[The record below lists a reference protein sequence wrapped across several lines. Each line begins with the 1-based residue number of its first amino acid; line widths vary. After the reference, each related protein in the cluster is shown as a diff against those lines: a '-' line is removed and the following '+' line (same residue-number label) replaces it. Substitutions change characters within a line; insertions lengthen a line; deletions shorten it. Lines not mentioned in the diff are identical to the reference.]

1 MQIRFY
7 INKLLLLLFLSL
19 TASSITLHAQSN
31 WRIKFFSDKDG
42 LLQDKINCLHLDNKG
57 FLWIGTDAGLSR
69 FDGKVI
75 KDFSHYYNEDQ
86 LTLGRCRN
94 IFQIGETIFVN
105 DDSNYFF
112 IDDFSLNYRGK
123 ISNKAKTD
131 LQLAIEKVNA
141 NPKLSNGTIKYTS
154 SNSFVLNNYTFLAGH
169 NSVGQLEFSRVVNNT
184 KQPIKIFT
192 LKDLSNETKLHNG
205 RFFTCNGKVYLTCKE
220 GLYSISFSNQQ
231 YLLANLLIDAKS
243 LAPYVVNALA
253 ITPDE
258 RIILIG
264 TDANKIVQ
272 FSNYKLVTAVYT
284 QASIL
289 PKSIYDSIKA
299 KQQSLNSDEWPV
311 INQAYKIK
319 GVQAY
324 IKDNDGRV
332 WMPTS
337 AGLLV
342 GSGSEIFSTATKN
355 RYPRYW
361 NFTKQ
366 DGLPSNEFIINKQ
379 NGYYFNKT
387 NSLLYLPTSKGIVE
401 IDTKQIEKAAG
412 AYPPQITQ
420 VIIDNIELKRW
431 SSDIEKFAQISLSAS
446 IPMEIESKNFEIEY
460 RLMPTDSNWKKIND
474 GKIFISRM
482 MPGEQTIELRY
493 NNGLTRTDYLY
504 SRQAL
509 FFTPFWYES
518 VWVRIGGILAIMG
531 LLTGVYLFREYQLR
545 KQNKKLN
552 IRIEQK
558 TIEVKRQMRK
568 LKAVT
573 QQNEMLIG
581 VLAHDIKSPLRSIST
596 LTTLLGGN
604 VENANPEELSSHLR
618 EISKTSN
625 KLSQFIGQFLVW
637 YGQKSEKDVLT
648 ESVDVKLIIEEIIQY
663 AVEMNINRNNKID
676 TSFDDSPIVINS
688 NKQVLSIIIHN
699 LLDNACKYTH
709 KGKVTLS
716 AHWRGRELWISC
728 SDTGIGMS
736 PETIDQLLKNE
747 SRVTPTMPDSYKLGY
762 VFING
767 LIRQI
772 NARLAIE
779 SEIEKGSTIS
789 IAIKT
794 RQS

>member
-1 MQIRFY
+1 MPIRFY
-7 INKLLLLLFLSL
+7 INKLLLLFLLSI
-19 TASSITLHAQSN
+19 TASLITLHAQSN
-31 WRIKFFSDKDG
+31 WRVKYFSDKDG
-42 LLQDKINCLHLDNKG
+42 LLQDKINCLYLDNKG
-57 FLWIGTDAGLSR
+57 LLWIGTDAGLSR
-69 FDGKVI
+69 YDGKLI
-75 KDFSHYYNEDQ
+75 KDFSHYSKEDQ
-86 LTLGRCRN
+86 FTLGRCRN
-94 IFQIGETIFVN
+94 IFQVGENIFVN
-105 DDSNYFF
+105 NDSNYFY
-112 IDDFSLNYRGK
+112 IDDFSLAYRGTLT
-123 ISNKAKTD
+123 NKVKTD
-131 LQLAIEKVNA
+131 LQVAIEKINSK
-141 NPKLSNGTIKYTS
+141 PKLSNGLRKYS
-154 SNSFVLNNYTFLAGH
+154 SNNSFIINNYTFLVDQ
-169 NSVGQLEFSRVVNNT
+169 NSGGQLVFSKVVNDT
-184 KQPIKIFT
+184 KQPMKIYT
-192 LKDLSNETKLHNG
+192 LKDLTKETNLHSG
-205 RFFTCNGKVYLTCKE
+205 KFFTCNGKVYLTCKE
-220 GLYSISFSNQQ
+220 GLYSISLSNQQ
-231 YLLANLLIDAKS
+231 YLLANLLIDANS

-264 TDANKIVQ
+264 TDVNKIVQ
-272 FSNYKLVTAVYT
+272 FSNYKLVNAVYS
-284 QASIL
+284 QASNL

-299 KQQSLNSDEWPV
+299 KQKSPKKNELKIIS
-311 INQAYKIK
+311 QAHKLK

-337 AGLLV
+337 AGLFV
-342 GSGSEIFSTATKN
+342 GIGSEIFSTATHNKDL
-355 RYPRYW
+355 RFW

-366 DGLPSNEFIINKQ
+366 DGLPSNEFIINNQ

-387 NSLLYLPTSKGIVE
+387 NSQLYLPTSKGIVE

-420 VIIDNIELKRW
+420 VIIDNVELKKW
-431 SSDIEKFAQISLSAS
+431 PSELEKFSQISLSVS
-446 IPMEIESKNFEIEY
+446 IPMEIECKNFEIEY

-504 SRQAL
+504 SRQSL
-509 FFTPFWYES
+509 FFAPFWYES

-531 LLTGVYLFREYQLR
+531 LLTGIYLIREYQLR

-648 ESVDVKLIIEEIIQY
+648 EAVDIKNLIEEIIQY

-676 TSFDDSPIVINS
+676 TSFDDFPIVINS

-699 LLDNACKYTH
+699 LLDNACKYTQR
-709 KGKVTLS
+709 GEVTLS

-728 SDTGIGMS
+728 IDTGIGMS
-736 PETIDQLLKNE
+736 AETVDQLLKNE
-747 SRVTPTMPDSYKLGY
+747 SRITPTMPDSYKLGY

-772 NARLAIE
+772 NARLVIE

-789 IAIKT
+789 IAIKA